1 MRRLQDLNMIHEM
14 LNISLGWGTQLQAAA
29 SPQMLRARQ
38 LRRYLNQEMKIILQS
53 KNSIEL
59 NKFSDLARVIPT
71 GCTGEPLN
79 FGQGEG
85 QVKIENTVWGFY
97 AHSKERYYMQYE
109 EGSES
114 WLSVQNLAYKIHKQ
128 LSREF
133 ETEIE
138 LIIEGVFQGGEKV

>member
-1 MRRLQDLNMIHEM
+1 MCWTVFKSQFCGFAAQKYSTKLQLKNCRL
-14 LNISLGWGTQLQAAA
+14 A
-29 SPQMLRARQ
+29 
-38 LRRYLNQEMKIILQS
+38 RRYVNQEMKIILQS
-53 KNSIEL
+53 KNSIEF
-59 NKFSDLARVIPT
+59 NKFSDLARVIPP
-71 GCTGEPLN
+71 GCTGKPLN

-114 WLSVQNLAYKIHKQ
+114 WLSVQNLVYKIHEQ

-138 LIIEGVFQGGEKV
+138 LIIEGVFQGVENV

>member
-1 MRRLQDLNMIHEM
+1 MRWTVFKSQFCGFAAQKNSTKPRLKNCRL
-14 LNISLGWGTQLQAAA
+14 A
-29 SPQMLRARQ
+29 
-38 LRRYLNQEMKIILQS
+38 RRYVNQEMKIILQS
-53 KNSIEL
+53 KNSIEF
-59 NKFSDLARVIPT
+59 NKFSDLARVIPQ

-114 WLSVQNLAYKIHKQ
+114 WLSVQNLVYKIHEQ

-138 LIIEGVFQGGEKV
+138 LIVEGVFQGVENI